1 MKTLLVVLGSML
13 MLAFLATCA
22 PVNGAVDT
30 LPEQV
35 QVMMDQQ
42 EGAYVLVQLSGTLN
56 AETERQL
63 GEAGIVLFDPVGEY
77 QFQAYVPATAVPAL
91 TALQANHTIVAVT
104 AIDPADKLKGAFS
117 EPQKVYDVVVQFYA
131 APTEAQTA
139 VLADSMI
146 VTRTAVGVM
155 NFTEGQATGEQI
167 RQLADLP
174 FVKSIAEAVVSTG
187 GNRQP

>member
-35 QVMMDQQ
+35 QAMMDQQ
-42 EGAYVLVQLSGTLN
+42 KGAYVLVQLSGTLN

-77 QFQAYVPATAVPAL
+77 QFQAYVPATTVPAL
-91 TALQANHTIVAVT
+91 ATLQANHTIVAIT

-117 EPQKVYDVVVQFYA
+117 EPQKAYDVVVQFYA

-139 VLADSMI
+139 VLAESMT

-155 NFTEGQATGEQI
+155 NFTEGQATGEQVK
-167 RQLADLP
+167 QLAELP

-187 GNRQP
+187 GTRQP

>member
-35 QVMMDQQ
+35 QAMMDQQ

-77 QFQAYVPATAVPAL
+77 QFQAYVPSTAVSAL
-91 TALQANHTIVAVT
+91 ATLQANHTIVAIT

-117 EPQKVYDVVVQFYA
+117 EPQKAYDVVVQFYA

-139 VLADSMI
+139 VLAESMT

-155 NFTEGQATGEQI
+155 NFVEGQATGDQV
-167 RQLADLP
+167 RQLAEMN

-187 GNRQP
+187 G